1 MSGQVRERA
10 PGVDVV
16 IAGGSLAGLW
26 LAMLLSAGMARIELG
41 IFALFQIVS
50 LCFFILAACS
60 KLSFLPPME

>member
-26 LAMLLSAGMARIELG
+26 LAMLLSAGMAR
-41 IFALFQIVS
+41 FS
-50 LCFFILAACS
+50 
-60 KLSFLPPME
+60 